1 MQVRTAR
8 TVCWTLVA
16 VGVVA
21 AVIAGAFRV
30 RTELADRTVGIVLD
44 YDELRRLA
52 AASGYNTAQVLDRMK
67 VAGATG
73 VALTEETLRDALA
86 GGELY
91 PVPVSSRD
99 VNVMGLPTGALA
111 GPPAII
117 SRVHRSLIERLGI
130 GRRAAEVIPQ
140 GASTMRV
147 NIWGV
152 RLADLGQLGIGHNL
166 RGPVEIRQAGL
177 EVVARPR
184 TEGNQWAADAALKLA
199 KEAGAKL
206 VVFSGNAAL
215 GYPDN
220 LGGVA
225 VAIRQ
230 NGLTYGYV
238 EFGKQ
243 YGDAGL
249 AARLAGDFLR
259 VHSINDTEM
268 LGMSVRRAI
277 DRFVLAVRERNIRVC
292 YVRLFAPSGQDAVAS
307 ADAYVRQLCA
317 DLRSYG
323 FTLGTPQ
330 PLQPRTVSVVLRW
343 LAGVGALA
351 AVALCLI
358 QLLGCRPGPTLV
370 GLAAFG
376 ALVTLGAVG
385 SLNGTMKA
393 GALLAALALP
403 TLAVCRIG
411 GDSGEALT
419 RWRALGAGLLSFF
432 GASGISILGG
442 VLIVGCLAD
451 TRYMLKLDQFSGV
464 KLAHI
469 VPLLGVIVVQVGW
482 DLGSGTAE
490 AGERRVVTLMRG
502 WREAAAAVIRYW
514 HAVVFLVCAAAIGL
528 MVVRSGNEAGSS
540 VPGVELAFRS
550 LLNHVFGVRP
560 RTKEVLIG
568 HPLLILA
575 FARMAGGRNTGR
587 WLLLGLGVIGQVS
600 IVNTFTHLHTP
611 LAVSVERTLH
621 GLWAGALVGVALCIL
636 VEFGERLGKR
646 WRGAPDVGDTL
657 ATGPS

>member
-1 MQVRTAR
+1 
-8 TVCWTLVA
+8 VA
-16 VGVVA
+16 VGTVA
-21 AVIAGAFRV
+21 ALAACAFRV
-30 RTELADRTVGIVLD
+30 RRELADRTVGVVLD

-52 AASGYNTAQVLDRMK
+52 AAGGFNTAQVLDRMK
-67 VAGATG
+67 AAGATG

-91 PVPVSSRD
+91 PVPVSSQD
-99 VNVMGLPTGALA
+99 VTVMGLPTGALA

-130 GRRAAEVIPQ
+130 GRRAAQMVPE

-152 RLADLGQLGIGHNL
+152 RLTDLAQLGIGYSP
-166 RGPVEIRQAGL
+166 RGPVEVRQASL

-184 TEGNQWAADAALKLA
+184 AEGNQCTAASHAALKLA

-206 VVFSGNAAL
+206 VVFSGNATL

-225 VAIRQ
+225 AAIRQ
-230 NGLTYGYV
+230 DGLSYGYV

-259 VHSINDTEM
+259 VHSISETEM
-268 LGMSVRRAI
+268 LGMGVQRAI

-292 YVRLFAPSGQDAVAS
+292 YVRLFAPSGKDAVAS
-307 ADAYVRQLCA
+307 AEAYVRRLCA
-317 DLRSYG
+317 DLKSYG
-323 FTLGTPQ
+323 FTLGTPP
-330 PLQPRTVSVVLRW
+330 PLAPQAMSAVVRW

-358 QLLGCRPGPTLV
+358 ELLGCRPGPTLS
-370 GLAAFG
+370 GLAIFG
-376 ALVTLGAVG
+376 ALVTLGAAG

-393 GALLAALALP
+393 CALLSALALP
-403 TLAVCRIG
+403 TLAVCGIG
-411 GDSGEALT
+411 AGSGEALA
-419 RWRALGAGLLSFF
+419 RWRALGRGLLSFLA
-432 GASGISILGG
+432 ASGLGILGG
-442 VLIVGCLAD
+442 VLVVGCLAD

-469 VPLLGVIVVQVGW
+469 VPLLGVIIIQVGW
-482 DLGSGTAE
+482 DLGSRGAQ
-490 AGERRVVTLMRG
+490 AGEGRIVTLMRG

-540 VPGVELAFRS
+540 VSGVELAFRS

-587 WLLLGLGVIGQVS
+587 WLLLGLGVIGQIS

-611 LAVSVERTLH
+611 LTVSIERTLH
-621 GLWAGALVGVALCIL
+621 GLWAGALVGVALYAM
-636 VEFGERLGKR
+636 VEFGERLWER
-646 WRGAPDVGDTL
+646 WRDAPDASEDA